1 MPLLP
6 PGSRCTG
13 WLPIG
18 TAKRRLPADSLVA
31 VSQPPP
37 PPAYGYPQQPQP
49 QPQTSSDAIVA
60 LVLAILSWAVCP
72 FVLAIV
78 ALIFASKAS
87 KAIVASNG
95 WVNGSGMVTAAKII
109 AWINIAVGILVAGF
123 LVVALIAGL
132 ASTSV
137 DTNNVNALIGWW

>member
-1 MPLLP
+1 M
-6 PGSRCTG
+6 
-13 WLPIG
+13 
-18 TAKRRLPADSLVA
+18 A

-132 ASTSV
+132 ASSSV
-137 DTNNVNALIGWW
+137 DTNNVNALLGSL